1 MNCDVT
7 MQHGALRAM
16 LAVFKSHPATGMV
29 RACCHDLECT
39 ALESL
44 RKTKHDMHGHGFRN
58 AVHRLSYQHLLPP
71 LIARAQV
78 VPKFLQ
84 PSGAILDSGGLVFSD
99 GSGWQYG
106 RDEPPNK
113 AAYNY
118 IRPTDYG
125 SSYCTMVQKRANE
138 LKLLWREYP

>member
-1 MNCDVT
+1 V
-7 MQHGALRAM
+7 
-16 LAVFKSHPATGMV
+16 
-29 RACCHDLECT
+29 
-39 ALESL
+39 
-44 RKTKHDMHGHGFRN
+44 N
-58 AVHRLSYQHLLPP
+58 AVLRHILFTSFSTVSPV
-71 LIARAQV
+71 QV

-125 SSYCTMVQKRANE
+125 SSYCTMVTAKSMHFCGVNC
-138 LKLLWREYP
+138 REFCTFFFHACFHVSLNFPY